1 MEFIEEGQVGH
12 KDITGGGREGGGGV
26 VVEYVC
32 KKGDMVRKK
41 KWGR

>member
-12 KDITGGGREGGGGV
+12 KDITGVGREGEGGL
-26 VVEYVC
+26 VEYVC

-41 KWGR
+41 KRRR